1 MPQNEKNIDAE
12 YKQKV
17 SEELQKRERYKQEAD
32 NIIKEINQKLEE
44 QQEDIAAIDV
54 ERIDL
59 INKIR
64 ENIKIKDIDQLEK
77 LFERLE

>member
-17 SEELQKRERYKQEAD
+17 SEELKKRERYKQEAD
-32 NIIKEINQKLEE
+32 YIIKKINQKLEE

-64 ENIKIKDIDQLEK
+64 KNLKTKDIDQLEK

>member
-1 MPQNEKNIDAE
+1 MQQNEKNIDAE

-17 SEELQKRERYKQEAD
+17 SEELQKRERYRQEAD

-59 INKIR
+59 VNKIR
-64 ENIKIKDIDQLEK
+64 ENIKTKDIDQLEK
-77 LFERLE
+77 LFERME

>member
-1 MPQNEKNIDAE
+1 MLKKEKNIDAE

-17 SEELQKRERYKQEAD
+17 SEELQKRERYRQEAD

-44 QQEDIAAIDV
+44 QQEDIVAIDV

-64 ENIKIKDIDQLEK
+64 ENLKMKDIDQLEK